1 MCVEGALKRAAKPSI
16 QKAGYYSSPKF
27 QLRSESTRTLPRDGT
42 SSCLRGQWRRCGRVY
57 CCIVGLR
64 IRAGASPQLGPLDG
78 SDEFTARWRLRS
90 HLKLRVK
97 SLDELNSWL
106 LDKCVAYSKVH
117 KQPEIA
123 DRTVWQ
129 IFEDERGALVQ
140 VPGRF
145 DGFHATTASVSKTCL
160 VRFDTNK
167 YSVSSRAVGRPVEVQ
182 AYADRIVIR
191 QDGVI
196 VAEHARCFGRNETIY
211 DPWHYVPVL
220 ARKPGALRN
229 GAPSKDWLLPASLE
243 RVRRKL
249 KGSDDGDRQM
259 VAILSAV
266 LMDGLVPV
274 EAACAEAIDQNVHS
288 ADVIL
293 NILARKRDP
302 APTITILTPDAFELQ
317 HAP

>member
-1 MCVEGALKRAAKPSI
+1 
-16 QKAGYYSSPKF
+16 
-27 QLRSESTRTLPRDGT
+27 
-42 SSCLRGQWRRCGRVY
+42 
-57 CCIVGLR
+57 
-64 IRAGASPQLGPLDG
+64 
-78 SDEFTARWRLRS
+78 
-90 HLKLRVK
+90 
-97 SLDELNSWL
+97 
-106 LDKCVAYSKVH
+106 
-117 KQPEIA
+117 
-123 DRTVWQ
+123 
-129 IFEDERGALVQ
+129 
-140 VPGRF
+140 
-145 DGFHATTASVSKTCL
+145 

-167 YSVSSRAVGRPVEVQ
+167 YSVSSRAVSRPVEVQ
-182 AYADRIVIR
+182 AYADRIIIR

-229 GAPSKDWLLPASLE
+229 GAPFKDWLPPANLE

-288 ADVIL
+288 ADAIL

-302 APTITILTPDAFELQ
+302 APTITILTPE
-317 HAP
+317 